1 VAESI
6 DERIAA
12 VRSLHEGAL
21 LSRDRL
27 FELLDDGVEWWVA
40 GDPGIFPWAG
50 TFRGHD
56 GVRQWSAALNAAM
69 EYRRFELLEI
79 FGAGDRVV
87 EVIAAGGSA
96 RATRSPFASEVV
108 RIWTFRGPSAT
119 VVRSFYDTHGYAAA
133 LAEPPAS
140 EADDATDPPGEPA
153 NRGS

>member
-1 VAESI
+1 VDESI
-6 DERIAA
+6 EERIGA

-40 GDPGIFPWAG
+40 GDPAVFPWAG

-79 FGAGDRVV
+79 FGTGDRVV
-87 EVIAAGGSA
+87 EVIAAGGNA
-96 RATRSPFASEVV
+96 RATGSPFASEVV

-133 LAEPPAS
+133 LVEPGAP
-140 EADDATDPPGEPA
+140 ERDDDADPRGKPA
-153 NRGS
+153 KGGS